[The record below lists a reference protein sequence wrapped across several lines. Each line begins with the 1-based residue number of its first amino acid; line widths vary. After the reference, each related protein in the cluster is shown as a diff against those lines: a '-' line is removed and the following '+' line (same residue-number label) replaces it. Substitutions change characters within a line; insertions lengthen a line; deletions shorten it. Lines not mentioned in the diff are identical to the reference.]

1 MRRGLCETVAQLATP
16 MQNKHWLQRREVYLP
31 KGACFSTKLWL
42 HKGVPRGLSRSG

>member
-31 KGACFSTKLWL
+31 REVCFSTKHWL
-42 HKGVPRGLSRSG
+42 PKGVQKGLSRSG